1 MVATP
6 SSIVQFVA
14 PLAMAAGVAL
24 SLSGCNAASGASDQ
38 SDAVPRVLVEKIH
51 YAPERDARS
60 FVASIRS
67 RTETDQAFRVGGK
80 VTVRLVEIGQRV
92 KAGEA
97 LGKLDDIDLR
107 LQKQQADAELAAS
120 KTALEQAVADERRGA
135 DLLAKGW
142 SPQATFD
149 RLRAA
154 ADEARGRNL
163 RAQRAL
169 ELAANSLD
177 YATLRADSDGVV
189 TATFIE
195 PGQVVAAGQ
204 QAIRLAR
211 LSEKEAVVALPE
223 NFVGRVKNGEARLS
237 LWSAPEKPYLA
248 VLRELSP
255 LADPVTRTF
264 TARFS
269 LPGADDRI
277 ELGMSGTLT
286 IIPRQQDRVARV
298 PLSAVFDQGQGSA
311 LWTVE
316 SNGTLALKP
325 VAVRR
330 YGEREAEVTG
340 GVEEGDDVV
349 ILGVQKLQAGERV
362 RATTQISF

>member
-1 MVATP
+1 MIARASSFVRAMASLGVATGA
-6 SSIVQFVA
+6 V
-14 PLAMAAGVAL
+14 L
-24 SLSGCNAASGASDQ
+24 SLSGCNQASGGHDESGAI
-38 SDAVPRVLVEKIH
+38 PRVLVEKIH
-51 YAPERDARS
+51 FAAEREARS
-60 FVASIRS
+60 FFASIRS
-67 RTETDQAFRVGGK
+67 RVETDQAFRVGGK
-80 VTVRLVEIGQRV
+80 VAVRLVETGQRV

-97 LGKLDDIDLR
+97 LGRLDEIDLR

-142 SPQATFD
+142 SPQASYD

-163 RAQRAL
+163 RAQRAV

-177 YATLRADSDGVV
+177 YATLRADADGVV

-211 LSEKEAVVALPE
+211 LAEKEAVVALPE
-223 NFVGRVKNGEARLS
+223 NFVGRVKDSEALLS
-237 LWSAPEKPYLA
+237 LWSAPDKPYLA

-255 LADPVTRTF
+255 SADPVTRTF

-269 LPGADDRI
+269 LPGADDKI

-286 IIPRQQDRVARV
+286 IAPRQQDRVARV
-298 PLSAVFDQGQGSA
+298 PLSAVFNQGQGSA

-316 SNGTLALKP
+316 PNGTVALKP
-325 VAVRR
+325 IVVRR
-330 YGEREAEVTG
+330 YDEREAEVTG

-349 ILGVQKLQAGERV
+349 ILGVQKLQVGERV